1 MIKLEFPPPAEQ
13 KDPLTIAMYKYAKE
27 NLALVN
33 IYIKDPAVTQ
43 IKREQKIPLIWF
55 VANVGGILG
64 LTMGCSLVTV
74 FEILLHVGLI
84 LYRTWIKSTTTIK
97 RRLTCTDGKAAL
109 NTMMSAAA
117 PNNVKADVQHQHS
130 GVGSGGCGM
139 SSVVV
144 NRGHHDTLS
153 DLTNCSADSSPR
165 DSSSHAKWSRLR
177 HQQGNNFSSVE
188 IIEAKSANGLMVAHH
203 ASCVIDDATTTVHN
217 NTHRKYS
224 KHFCGGGG
232 GKNCNRTTS
241 SSPKTTT
248 NLKSR
253 SCKHSRSTSTSP
265 LKRCNNML
273 QPTITTNTVSIFED
287 EDIPHYH
294 S

>member
-1 MIKLEFPPPAEQ
+1 MISTQ
-13 KDPLTIAMYKYAKE
+13 KVQFRTALLYSKY
-27 NLALVN
+27 
-33 IYIKDPAVTQ
+33 
-43 IKREQKIPLIWF
+43 F
-55 VANVGGILG
+55 
-64 LTMGCSLVTV
+64 
-74 FEILLHVGLI
+74 
-84 LYRTWIKSTTTIK
+84 LYTY
-97 RRLTCTDGKAAL
+97 
-109 NTMMSAAA
+109 
-117 PNNVKADVQHQHS
+117 V
-130 GVGSGGCGM
+130 
-139 SSVVV
+139 SSI
-144 NRGHHDTLS
+144 S
-153 DLTNCSADSSPR
+153 Y
-165 DSSSHAKWSRLR
+165 
-177 HQQGNNFSSVE
+177 GNF
-188 IIEAKSANGLMVAHH
+188 IFQYSANGLMVAHH

-232 GKNCNRTTS
+232 GENCNRTTS